1 MKLAEVNQCTGCW
14 ACVSACPKQCIRM
27 ERDSA
32 GFPHPAADNTKC
44 VNCGLCEK
52 VCPVLKKIETH
63 GSAPVAYAAYSR
75 DKVTRLESSSGGIFS
90 ELAQAVIAKGG
101 VVYGAAYN
109 EQFDVVHICAESK
122 TELAR
127 LRGAKYVQSDL
138 GNTLVEV
145 KGRLE
150 KGQQVLFS
158 GTPCQVAGL
167 KCFLQKNYNNLSTV
181 DFVCHGVPSP
191 AVWKE
196 YVKYRAQQDNCGRL
210 PTSINMRSKETG
222 WSRYRYS
229 NLFQYQNG
237 SYRVRSG
244 ESLFMKLFVGDFI
257 SRESCSECHFKGF
270 NRCSDLTIGDFWGIW
285 DIAPEMDD
293 DAGTSVILCQSA
305 RGAELL
311 NEISEKLVLRE
322 VSLEEASQYNS
333 SMLTSS
339 HPNPKRQS
347 ALDTIIKGNIAECEG
362 WFLPPKRTLV
372 QKLLLFASKFK
383 K

>member
-1 MKLAEVNQCTGCW
+1 MKLAEINQCTGCW

-32 GFPHPAADNTKC
+32 GFPHPAADYTQC
-44 VNCGLCEK
+44 VHCGLCEK
-52 VCPVLKKIETH
+52 ICPVLNKPEPHSGT
-63 GSAPVAYAAYSR
+63 PVAYAAYSR

-90 ELAQAVIAKGG
+90 ELARAVMAKGG
-101 VVYGAAYN
+101 AVYGAAYN
-109 EQFDVVHICAESK
+109 EQFDVVHICAESE

-138 GNTLVEV
+138 GNTLAGV
-145 KGRLE
+145 KSRLE

-167 KCFLQKNYNNLSTV
+167 KSFLQKDYNNLCTV

-191 AVWKE
+191 AVWRE
-196 YVKYRAQQDNCGRL
+196 YVKYRAQQDNGGRL
-210 PTSINMRSKETG
+210 PTFINMRSKETG

-229 NLFQYQNG
+229 NLFHYQNG
-237 SYRVRSG
+237 SYRVRSD

-257 SRESCSECHFKGF
+257 SRESCANCHFKGF

-293 DAGTSVILCQSA
+293 DAGISVILCQSA

-311 NEISEKLVLRE
+311 NEITENLILRE
-322 VSLEEASQYNS
+322 VRLEEASQYNS
-333 SMLTSS
+333 SILTSS
-339 HPNPKRQS
+339 PANPKRQT
-347 ALDTIIKGNIAECEG
+347 ALDTIKKGNIAECEG
-362 WFLPPKRTLV
+362 WFQPPKRTLM
-372 QKLLLFASKFK
+372 QKLRLLANKLK
-383 K
+383 